1 MSAVQR
7 RRLLQVTP
15 FVIAALLV
23 LAGCQQPTPGV
34 TLQSGSRVVRD
45 DATAYLRDGK
55 EVRGSGAVKVL
66 TVRAGASV
74 GIDVDRS
81 IADRGWSV
89 HITARTSDRSTLDSP
104 LLKGQHHFTFDVGS
118 TATDVVVSQVGAD
131 GSPQGLWAFT
141 IQPTLQ

>member
-1 MSAVQR
+1 MSRVQR
-7 RRLLQVTP
+7 KGVLLVAP
-15 FVIAALLV
+15 VAVGALLT
-23 LAGCQQPTPGV
+23 LAGCRQPTPGV

-45 DATAYLRDGK
+45 DATAYIRGGK

-66 TVRAGASV
+66 AVRAGASV

-81 IADRGWSV
+81 IADHGWSV
-89 HITARTSDRSTLDSP
+89 HITARTSSQSTLDSP
-104 LLKGQHHFTFDVGS
+104 VLRGQHHFSFDVGS
-118 TATDVVVSQVGAD
+118 TATDVVVSQLGAD

>member
-1 MSAVQR
+1 VNRVQR
-7 RRLLQVTP
+7 RG
-15 FVIAALLV
+15 ILLV
-23 LAGCQQPTPGV
+23 VLVAVSGLLLLAGCQQPTPGV

-45 DATAYLRDGK
+45 DATAYIRGGK

-66 TVRAGASV
+66 TTRAGDLV

-89 HITARTSDRSTLDSP
+89 HITANGANQTTLNSP
-104 LLKGQHHFTFDVGS
+104 SLKGLHHFSFNVGS
-118 TATDVVVSQVGAD
+118 ATTDVVVSELAAD

-141 IQPTLQ
+141 IQPTLL

>member
-1 MSAVQR
+1 MR
-7 RRLLQVTP
+7 RRRIGWLAP
-15 FVIAALLV
+15 PVIGGMLI

-45 DATAYLRDGK
+45 DATAYIRGGK
-55 EVRGSGAVKVL
+55 ELRGAGAVKVL

-81 IADRGWSV
+81 IADHGWSV
-89 HITARTSDRSTLDSP
+89 HITTRASTQTTLDSP
-104 LLKGQHHFTFDVGS
+104 TLSGQRHFSFNVGS
-118 TATDVVVSQVGAD
+118 TTTDVVVSQLGAD